1 MAKGSPVIKRII
13 YAILLLLTLI
23 VVGTLAYMLIE
34 GFNFWD
40 AFYMTVITISTVGFK
55 EVRPLTTHGRIITM
69 SLIFLGVGVLFYTLG
84 TAIEYFF
91 GDFFAENIAKRRM
104 NNLIKKLRN
113 HFIICGYGRVGKE
126 TVRELAKSEKDFVI
140 IENDEERV
148 KEAEEDNHLVI
159 YGSATEEKV
168 LREAGIEHAKGIAA
182 CTGSD
187 ADNVYI
193 TLSARFLNPEILIV
207 ARANSPEVVEKLYR
221 AGANRVISPSIIGG
235 KRIATLL
242 VHPKVSE
249 YLDIL
254 GFGEDIEFELEQYEI
269 DEHSKVAGKTI
280 GELSIRDVTGAV
292 IVLVKFP
299 DGSYDLA
306 PRSNTVLK
314 EGSKIIALGTRPQ
327 LDKLEKLIESRI

>member
-1 MAKGSPVIKRII
+1 MVKGSLIIRRII
-13 YAILLLLTLI
+13 YALLLLLALI
-23 VVGTLAYMLIE
+23 TAGTSAYMLLE
-34 GFNFWD
+34 GFSFWD
-40 AFYMTVITISTVGFK
+40 ALYMTVITISTVGFR
-55 EVRPLTTHGRIITM
+55 EVRPLSIHGRIITM
-69 SLIFLGVGVLFYTLG
+69 SLIFFGVGVLFYTLG

-91 GDFFAENIAKRRM
+91 GDFFAENISRRRM

-126 TVRELAKSEKDFVI
+126 TVRELAKSNRHFVI
-140 IENDEERV
+140 VEVDEERAR
-148 KEAEEDNHLVI
+148 EAEEDNHLVI
-159 YGSATEEKV
+159 HGSATEEKV
-168 LREAGIEHAKGIAA
+168 LKEAGIDHARGIAA

-193 TLSARFLNPEILIV
+193 TLSARSLNPEILIV

-269 DEHSKVAGKTI
+269 DENSRAADKSI
-280 GELSIRDVTGAV
+280 GELMIRDLTGAV

-299 DGSYDLA
+299 DGSYDFA
-306 PRSNTVLK
+306 PRSGTVLK
-314 EGSKIIALGTRPQ
+314 RGSKIIALGTRAQ
-327 LDKLEKLIESRI
+327 LDKLEKLIERES